1 MTNIKKPKYRLI
13 KPNIKYIDQFIDIW
27 SNPKMTLYDE
37 IMDLDKDNVIYKLIT
52 ENERLVK
59 EKKKVTFFIVNNNIL
74 IGNASLYK
82 IDLHNKKAEIG
93 LTINYNYWNKGYA
106 TSVIKDLLKIGFED
120 LKLNRIEGFVQPK
133 NIASKRVLEKTGFI
147 KEGYLRQNSKYYNK
161 LKDEEIYAILKKD
174 YFKR

>member
-27 SNPKMTLYDE
+27 SNPKMFEYDE
-37 IMDLDKDNVIYKLIT
+37 IINLERNNVIYKLIT

-59 EKKKVTFFIVNNNIL
+59 EKKKICYFVVNNNVL
-74 IGNASLYK
+74 IGDVGLNK
-82 IDLHNKKAEIG
+82 IDLHNKKAEIFYA
-93 LTINYNYWNKGYA
+93 INYKYWNKGYA
-106 TSVIKDLLKIGFED
+106 TNVIKDILKIGFED
-120 LKLNRIEGFVQPK
+120 LKLNRIESIVQPK
-133 NIASKRVLEKTGFI
+133 NIASKRVLEKTDFI